1 MLSHG
6 NIISMIS
13 SSVELGIKMKS
24 DDIHISYLP
33 LAHIFERAV
42 QTILYGEGGSIGFFR
57 GEVPLLFDDIASK
70 KILFYFYFFI
80 FIFLFFIF
88 TFFLFFTFFFL
99 SFETNYLSFCTKTF
113 Q

>member
-13 SSVELGIKMKS
+13 SSVELGINLRS
-24 DDIHISYLP
+24 DDVHISYLP

-42 QTILYGEGGSIGFFR
+42 QTILYSEGGAIGFFR

-70 KILFYFYFFI
+70 NNLF
-80 FIFLFFIF
+80 
-88 TFFLFFTFFFL
+88 
-99 SFETNYLSFCTKTF
+99 
-113 Q
+113 